1 MTTSAWFC
9 AGIVTVLLTGG
20 IAKVFGHSKR
30 TGASNSDTLTVCG
43 SQIDVQFRPGPLDP
57 DRQEVIDWGT
67 GLRRIYCNI
76 LR

>member
-1 MTTSAWFC
+1 M
-9 AGIVTVLLTGG
+9 LLTGG